1 MNHDSVPAYGLWSLV
16 ILNSILFIFFAF
28 SFFKPKTKLD
38 WRAFNGFAAFII
50 ALFVEMY
57 GFPLTLYFLSGWL
70 GSRFP
75 QINLFSHDAGHLWYS
90 LFGFQGNPHFNPI
103 HLFSSF
109 LILFGFIL
117 LSSSW
122 RILYAAQCEHRLTE
136 TGPYAYVRH
145 PQYAAFILIMFG
157 FLTEWPTLITLL
169 MFPILVTMYIR
180 LARKEEE
187 DAKKEFGEIWK
198 KYAGRV
204 PAFFPKLFSRN
215 RISL

>member
-1 MNHDSVPAYGLWSLV
+1 
-16 ILNSILFIFFAF
+16 F
-28 SFFKPKTKLD
+28 SFFKPKTKVD
-38 WRAFNGFAAFII
+38 WRVFNGFAAFII

-90 LFGFQGNPHFNPI
+90 FLGFQGNPHFNPI
-103 HLFSSF
+103 HLFSNF
-109 LILFGFIL
+109 LILIGFIF

-122 RILYAAQCEHRLTE
+122 RILYAAQCEHRLAE

-145 PQYAAFILIMFG
+145 PQYVAFILIMFG
-157 FLTEWPTLITLL
+157 FLIEWPTLVTLF
-169 MFPILVTMYIR
+169 MFPILVTMYTR

-187 DAKKEFGEIWK
+187 DAKKDFGGVWE

-204 PAFFPKLFSRN
+204 PAFFPKLFSKN
-215 RISL
+215 KVAL